1 MKYIIGKKMGSTQLV
16 GDKGEIIP
24 VTLIGAE
31 EAVVVQIKTPE
42 KDGYASVQV
51 ASGSKKEKNLS
62 RALKGHFKGL
72 GNFRFVKEFKP
83 SGEADYKIG
92 DKLMLSDFLPG
103 DMVKVSARSTG
114 RGFQGVVKR
123 HGFSGGPASHGHRD
137 VLRKPGAIGGRFPQR
152 VLKGKRMA
160 GRLGGD
166 RVTVKN
172 LEVIRVDADNKVM
185 AVRGAVPGKNGT
197 MVEVRT

>member
-1 MKYIIGKKMGSTQLV
+1 MGSTQLV

-31 EAVVVQIKTPE
+31 ETVVVQVKTPE

-51 ASGSKKEKNLS
+51 ASGSKKEKNVN
-62 RALKGHFKGL
+62 RAMKGHFKGL

-83 SGEADYKIG
+83 SGQADYKIG
-92 DKLMLSDFLPG
+92 DKLTLSDFSPG

-172 LEVIRVDADNKVM
+172 LEVIKVDADNKVM

>member
-1 MKYIIGKKMGSTQLV
+1 MKYIIGEKLGCTQLIS
-16 GDKGEIIP
+16 DKGEIIP

-31 EAVVVQIKTPE
+31 SAVVTQIKTPE

-51 ASGSKKEKNLS
+51 ASGSKKEKNVN
-62 RALKGHFKGL
+62 RAAKGHFKGL
-72 GNFRFVKEFKP
+72 GNFRFVREFRF
-83 SGEADYKIG
+83 SGSADYKVG
-92 DKLMLSDFLPG
+92 DKFSLADFSPG
-103 DMVKVSARSTG
+103 EMVKVSSKSSG
-114 RGFQGVVKR
+114 KGFQGVVKR

-137 VLRKPGAIGGRFPQR
+137 VLRKPGSIGGRFPQR

-172 LEVIRVDADNKVM
+172 LEVVKVDSENKVM
-185 AVRGAVPGKNGT
+185 AVRGAVPGRKGT
-197 MVEVRT
+197 MVEIRS

>member
-92 DKLMLSDFLPG
+92 DKLTLSDFLPG